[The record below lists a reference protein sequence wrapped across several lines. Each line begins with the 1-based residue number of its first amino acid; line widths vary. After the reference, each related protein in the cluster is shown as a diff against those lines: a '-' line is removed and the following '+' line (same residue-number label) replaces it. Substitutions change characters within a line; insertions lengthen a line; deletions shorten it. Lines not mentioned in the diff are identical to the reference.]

1 MVDVPIK
8 PEQGKLKRIIKP
20 LFLIILAH
28 VIVIYMCMYLYTHIY
43 TQSGFGVP
51 CLAIGIAVSSSSL
64 ISQSI

>member
-28 VIVIYMCMYLYTHIY
+28 VIVIYIYVYVFIY
-43 TQSGFGVP
+43 TYIHTVRFRGSLP
-51 CLAIGIAVSSSSL
+51 SDWYSSFL
-64 ISQSI
+64 Q